1 MKILTL
7 ENKPLDLN
15 TLPDQIEEDIRFS
28 ILDNSDS
35 NNPDFFYIP
44 LIFLESFSSPSCVLD
59 IGGYEVQ
66 MPIDWHIAVGCPD
79 SGNDIEILPLTSI
92 GDRGFEAFIF
102 NPLTS
107 FKPDFTPVKVINY
120 YNDVKW
126 YFPKVRNAQL
136 LSIPVEE
143 KNAPMCAFFIKD
155 ITRQTEVIKY
165 GELF

>member
-7 ENKPLDLN
+7 ENKGLDLN

-28 ILDNSDS
+28 VLDNSDP
-35 NNPDFFYIP
+35 NNPDFFFIP
-44 LIFLESFSSPSCVLD
+44 LIFLESFSSPSVVLD
-59 IGGYEVQ
+59 IGGTEVQ
-66 MPIDWHIAVGCPD
+66 MPIDWHIAVGCSD
-79 SGNDIEILPLTSI
+79 SGNDLEILPLTSI
-92 GDRGFEAFIF
+92 GDRGFEAFLF
-102 NPLTS
+102 NPLAS

-143 KNAPMCAFFIKD
+143 KNEPMCAFFIKD

>member
-1 MKILTL
+1 M
-7 ENKPLDLN
+7 
-15 TLPDQIEEDIRFS
+15 
-28 ILDNSDS
+28 
-35 NNPDFFYIP
+35 
-44 LIFLESFSSPSCVLD
+44 
-59 IGGYEVQ
+59 
-66 MPIDWHIAVGCPD
+66 
-79 SGNDIEILPLTSI
+79 
-92 GDRGFEAFIF
+92 
-102 NPLTS
+102 TS

-143 KNAPMCAFFIKD
+143 KNEPMCAFFIKD

>member
-7 ENKPLDLN
+7 EDQPLDLN
-15 TLPDQIEEDIRFS
+15 TLPEQIEEDIRFS
-28 ILDNSDS
+28 VLDNSDPS
-35 NNPDFFYIP
+35 NPDFFFIP
-44 LIFLESFSSPSCVLD
+44 LIFLESFSSPSVVLD
-59 IGGYEVQ
+59 IGGYELQ
-66 MPIDWHIAVGCPD
+66 MPIDWNIAVGCSD
-79 SGNDIEILPLTSI
+79 SGNDIEVLPLTSI
-92 GDRGFEAFIF
+92 GDRGFETFLF
-102 NPLTS
+102 NPHTS

-143 KNAPMCAFFIKD
+143 KNEPMCAFFIKD

>member
-7 ENKPLDLN
+7 ENQSLDLN

-28 ILDNSDS
+28 VLDNSDPA
-35 NNPDFFYIP
+35 NPDFFFIP
-44 LIFLESFSSPSCVLD
+44 LIFLESFSSPSVVLD
-59 IGGYEVQ
+59 VGGYELQ
-66 MPIDWHIAVGCPD
+66 MPIDWNIAVGCSD
-79 SGNDIEILPLTSI
+79 SGNDIEVLPLTTQSSTPSLVVKV
-92 GDRGFEAFIF
+92 
-102 NPLTS
+102 NPMTS

-143 KNAPMCAFFIKD
+143 KNEPMCAFFIKD

>member
-7 ENKPLDLN
+7 ENKGLDLN

-28 ILDNSDS
+28 VLDNSDP
-35 NNPDFFYIP
+35 NNPDFFFIP
-44 LIFLESFSSPSCVLD
+44 LIFLESFSSPSVVLD
-59 IGGYEVQ
+59 IGGTEVQ
-66 MPIDWHIAVGCPD
+66 MPIDWHIAVGCSD
-79 SGNDIEILPLTSI
+79 SGNDLEILPLTSI
-92 GDRGFEAFIF
+92 GDRGFEAFLF
-102 NPLTS
+102 NPLAS

-136 LSIPVEE
+136 LSIPVED
-143 KNAPMCAFFIKD
+143 KDAPMCSFFIKD

>member
-7 ENKPLDLN
+7 ENEGLDLN

-28 ILDNSDS
+28 VLDNSDP

-44 LIFLESFSSPSCVLD
+44 LIFLESFSSPSVVLD
-59 IGGYEVQ
+59 IGGTEVQ
-66 MPIDWHIAVGCPD
+66 MPIDWHIAVGCSD
-79 SGNDIEILPLTSI
+79 SGNDLEILPLTSI
-92 GDRGFEAFIF
+92 GDRGFEAFLF
-102 NPLTS
+102 NPLAS

-126 YFPKVRNAQL
+126 YFPKVRNGQL
-136 LSIPVEE
+136 LSVPVED
-143 KNAPMCAFFIKD
+143 KTTPLCAYFIKD
-155 ITRQTEVIKY
+155 VTRQTEVVKY